1 MCDLPV
7 LNTAGDYVSDDS
19 FTASGFLGR
28 RYGPHQSP
36 IDSDFPWCDSG
47 LKNNAYM
54 QIDFGGPLRVIGFA
68 TRRHKD
74 HWDSWVSSYKVSHS
88 LDSMEWNFVNVG
100 GEPVRERNHYLWQG
114 GGGGLAPKR
123 KGLGINNI
131 PSE

>member
-1 MCDLPV
+1 MCIQKFLFVTGVCDLPV

-100 GEPVRERNHYLWQG
+100 GEPVRGWSIFMAGSTEE
-114 GGGGLAPKR
+114 KR
-123 KGLGINNI
+123 VG
-131 PSE
+131 

>member
-1 MCDLPV
+1 VCDLPV

-100 GEPVRERNHYLWQG
+100 GEPVRGWSIFMAGSTEE
-114 GGGGLAPKR
+114 KR
-123 KGLGINNI
+123 VG
-131 PSE
+131 